1 MSTYVHV
8 GSVLSERVA
17 GLDLHLAQ
25 VRGPSASG
33 MDSGSAMAGLGWRA

>member
-1 MSTYVHV
+1 MRTYVHV

-25 VRGPSASG
+25 GRGASEPG
-33 MDSGSAMAGLGWRA
+33 AEAGSAMAGLG

>member
-1 MSTYVHV
+1 MHV

-25 VRGPSASG
+25 GRGAAASAPG
-33 MDSGSAMAGLGWRA
+33 AEAGSAMAGSE